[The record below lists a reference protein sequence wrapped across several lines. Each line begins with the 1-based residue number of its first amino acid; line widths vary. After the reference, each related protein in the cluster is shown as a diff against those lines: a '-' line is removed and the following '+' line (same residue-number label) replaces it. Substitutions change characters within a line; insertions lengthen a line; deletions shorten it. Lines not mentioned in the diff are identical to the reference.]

1 MNSTVKKFL
10 LLGGG
15 ALLGAVAG
23 YAYWYYVGCMSGSC
37 SITSS
42 PVNSS
47 LYGAAMGGLFISI
60 FDKKAPENKTSGQ

>member
-1 MNSTVKKFL
+1 MNTIVKRFL
-10 LLGGG
+10 LVVGG

-23 YAYWYYVGCMSGSC
+23 YAYWYYIGCMSGSC

-47 LYGAAMGGLFISI
+47 LYGAVMGGLFMSI
-60 FDKKAPENKTSGQ
+60 FDKGTQTDKTSI

>member
-1 MNSTVKKFL
+1 MNITVKRFL

-15 ALLGAVAG
+15 AVLGAVAG
-23 YAYWYYVGCMSGSC
+23 YAYWYYIGCMSGSC

-47 LYGAAMGGLFISI
+47 LYGAVMGGLFMSI
-60 FDKKAPENKTSGQ
+60 FDKGTQTDKTSM

>member
-1 MNSTVKKFL
+1 MKITVKKFL

-47 LYGAAMGGLFISI
+47 LYGAVMGGLFMSI
-60 FDKKAPENKTSGQ
+60 FDKETPTNRTSI